1 MRSKTLIAS
10 CVLLPSGT
18 IRGGSFLS
26 GLAWRDALLFH
37 VCAASAIPIPT
48 IG

>member
-10 CVLLPSGT
+10 LSLSAHGT

-26 GLAWRDALLFH
+26 GIALRDALLSCLH
-37 VCAASAIPIPT
+37 RSSPDPIYT
-48 IG
+48 Y